1 MSDKNTIIFDHVEK
15 TYQKNTV
22 IRDLNLTIPAGQRLI
37 LLGPSGCGK
46 STTLRM
52 IAGLEEITGG
62 ELRMGDRRV
71 NEVPS
76 GKRDIAMVFQ
86 NYALYPHM
94 TVRENITYTL
104 RVHKLDRAELETR
117 LHSVLEIL
125 GLEPYVQRKPRELS
139 GGQRQRVAL
148 ARALVKQSRYLLLD
162 EPLSNLDAQLRVQ
175 ARKELV
181 KIHDLYQQTFVYVT
195 HDQVEAMTVGQRVAL
210 MNQGVLQ
217 MVDTPYRVYNRPAN
231 IFTAKFIGSPS
242 TNILDADWA
251 DGVLHVQGQQIRL
264 PDCWSWL
271 AERSGEHELCLGIRP
286 EHIRLQAGRADV
298 LTHAV
303 MDALTGAARLGD
315 IGQLFPNTDPAYA
328 GASSLGLLAQVGR
341 LLREKGY
348 AVVNI
353 DATLI
358 AQAPKVGPYKQ
369 QMARN
374 LAQALGISPEQVN
387 VKATTE
393 EHLGFTGD
401 GSGMAAHAVVLVEQI
416 Q

>member
-286 EHIRLQAGRADV
+286 EHIRLQAGRAENG
-298 LTHAV
+298 
-303 MDALTGAARLGD
+303 LTGTLRSVEDYGNKRGIYVDVGGTEVVCMCNRVPCAPGETVSF
-315 IGQLFPNTDPAYA
+315 QLDSDHQHLFSRTTTN
-328 GASSLGLLAQVGR
+328 SLGYPDEVTESDDAQWDSREELLSYGTSA
-341 LLREKGY
+341 
-348 AVVNI
+348 
-353 DATLI
+353 
-358 AQAPKVGPYKQ
+358 
-369 QMARN
+369 
-374 LAQALGISPEQVN
+374 
-387 VKATTE
+387 
-393 EHLGFTGD
+393 
-401 GSGMAAHAVVLVEQI
+401 
-416 Q
+416 

>member
-1 MSDKNTIIFDHVEK
+1 MSDKNTIVFDHVEK

-62 ELRMGDRRV
+62 ELRMGGRRV

-94 TVRENITYTL
+94 TVRENITYAL

-286 EHIRLQAGRADV
+286 EHIRLQAGRAENG
-298 LTHAV
+298 
-303 MDALTGAARLGD
+303 LTGTLRYVEDYGNKRGIYVDVGGTEVVCMCDRVPCAPGETVSF
-315 IGQLFPNTDPAYA
+315 QLDSDHLHLFSRTTTN
-328 GASSLGLLAQVGR
+328 SLGYPDEVTESDDAQWDSREELLSYGTSA
-341 LLREKGY
+341 
-348 AVVNI
+348 
-353 DATLI
+353 
-358 AQAPKVGPYKQ
+358 
-369 QMARN
+369 
-374 LAQALGISPEQVN
+374 
-387 VKATTE
+387 
-393 EHLGFTGD
+393 
-401 GSGMAAHAVVLVEQI
+401 
-416 Q
+416 

>member
-1 MSDKNTIIFDHVEK
+1 MSDKNTIVFDHVEK
-15 TYQKNTV
+15 TYQKTTV

-62 ELRMGDRRV
+62 ELRMGGCRV

-94 TVRENITYTL
+94 TVQENITYAL
-104 RVHKLDRAELETR
+104 QVHKLDRAELQTR

-125 GLEPYVQRKPRELS
+125 GLEPYAQRKPRELS

-181 KIHDLYQQTFVYVT
+181 KIHELYQQTFVYVT

-251 DGVLHVQGQQIRL
+251 DGVLHIQGQQIRL

-271 AERSGEHELCLGIRP
+271 AERSGEKELCLGIRP
-286 EHIRLQAGRADV
+286 EHIRLQAGRAENS
-298 LTHAV
+298 
-303 MDALTGAARLGD
+303 LTGTLRYVEDYGNKRGIYVDVGGTEVVCMSDQVPCAPGETVSFHLD
-315 IGQLFPNTDPAYA
+315 SDHLHLFSRTTTN
-328 GASSLGLLAQVGR
+328 SLGYPEEVMESDGTQWDSREELLSYGTSA
-341 LLREKGY
+341 
-348 AVVNI
+348 
-353 DATLI
+353 
-358 AQAPKVGPYKQ
+358 
-369 QMARN
+369 
-374 LAQALGISPEQVN
+374 
-387 VKATTE
+387 
-393 EHLGFTGD
+393 
-401 GSGMAAHAVVLVEQI
+401 
-416 Q
+416 

>member
-1 MSDKNTIIFDHVEK
+1 MSDKNTIVFDHVEK

-37 LLGPSGCGK
+37 LLGPSGCGQ

-62 ELRMGDRRV
+62 ELRMGGRRV

-94 TVRENITYTL
+94 TVRENITYAL

-286 EHIRLQAGRADV
+286 EHIRLQAGR
-298 LTHAV
+298 TENG
-303 MDALTGAARLGD
+303 LTGTLRYVEDYGNKRGIYVDVGGTEVVCMCDRVPCAPGETVSF
-315 IGQLFPNTDPAYA
+315 QLDSDHLHLFSRTTTN
-328 GASSLGLLAQVGR
+328 SLGYPDEVTESDDAQWDSREELLSYGTSA
-341 LLREKGY
+341 
-348 AVVNI
+348 
-353 DATLI
+353 
-358 AQAPKVGPYKQ
+358 
-369 QMARN
+369 
-374 LAQALGISPEQVN
+374 
-387 VKATTE
+387 
-393 EHLGFTGD
+393 
-401 GSGMAAHAVVLVEQI
+401 
-416 Q
+416 

>member
-1 MSDKNTIIFDHVEK
+1 MSDKNTIVFDHVEK

-62 ELRMGDRRV
+62 ELRMGGRRV

-94 TVRENITYTL
+94 TVRENITYAL

-286 EHIRLQAGRADV
+286 EHIRLQAGRAENG
-298 LTHAV
+298 
-303 MDALTGAARLGD
+303 LTGTLRYVEDYGNKRGLYVDVGGTEVVCMCDRVPCAPGETVSF
-315 IGQLFPNTDPAYA
+315 QLDSDHLHLFSRTTTN
-328 GASSLGLLAQVGR
+328 SLGYPDEVTESDDAQWDSREELLSYGTSA
-341 LLREKGY
+341 
-348 AVVNI
+348 
-353 DATLI
+353 
-358 AQAPKVGPYKQ
+358 
-369 QMARN
+369 
-374 LAQALGISPEQVN
+374 
-387 VKATTE
+387 
-393 EHLGFTGD
+393 
-401 GSGMAAHAVVLVEQI
+401 
-416 Q
+416 

>member
-1 MSDKNTIIFDHVEK
+1 MSDKNTIVFDHVEK

-62 ELRMGDRRV
+62 ELRMGGRRV

-94 TVRENITYTL
+94 TVRENITYAL

-286 EHIRLQAGRADV
+286 EHIRLQAGR
-298 LTHAV
+298 TENG
-303 MDALTGAARLGD
+303 LTGTLRYVEDYGNKRGIYVDVGGTEVVCMCDRVPCAPGETVSF
-315 IGQLFPNTDPAYA
+315 QLDSDHLHLFSRTTTN
-328 GASSLGLLAQVGR
+328 SLGYPDEVTESDDAQWDSREELLSYSTSA
-341 LLREKGY
+341 
-348 AVVNI
+348 
-353 DATLI
+353 
-358 AQAPKVGPYKQ
+358 
-369 QMARN
+369 
-374 LAQALGISPEQVN
+374 
-387 VKATTE
+387 
-393 EHLGFTGD
+393 
-401 GSGMAAHAVVLVEQI
+401 
-416 Q
+416 

>member
-1 MSDKNTIIFDHVEK
+1 MSDKNTIVFDHVEK

-62 ELRMGDRRV
+62 ELRMGGRRV

-94 TVRENITYTL
+94 TVRENITYDL

-286 EHIRLQAGRADV
+286 EHIRLQAGRAENG
-298 LTHAV
+298 
-303 MDALTGAARLGD
+303 LTGTLRYVEDYGNKRGIYVDVGGTEVVCMCDRVPCAPGETVSF
-315 IGQLFPNTDPAYA
+315 QLDSDHLHLFSRTTTN
-328 GASSLGLLAQVGR
+328 SLGYPDEVTESDDTQWDSREELLSYGTSA
-341 LLREKGY
+341 
-348 AVVNI
+348 
-353 DATLI
+353 
-358 AQAPKVGPYKQ
+358 
-369 QMARN
+369 
-374 LAQALGISPEQVN
+374 
-387 VKATTE
+387 
-393 EHLGFTGD
+393 
-401 GSGMAAHAVVLVEQI
+401 
-416 Q
+416 

>member
-1 MSDKNTIIFDHVEK
+1 MSDKNTIVFDHVEK

-22 IRDLNLTIPAGQRLI
+22 IRGLNLTIPAGQRLI

-62 ELRMGDRRV
+62 ELRMGGRRV

-94 TVRENITYTL
+94 TVRENITYAL

-286 EHIRLQAGRADV
+286 EHIRLQAGR
-298 LTHAV
+298 TENG
-303 MDALTGAARLGD
+303 LTGTLRYVEDYGNKRGIYVDVGD
-315 IGQLFPNTDPAYA
+315 TEVVCMCDRVPCAPGETVSFQLDSDHLHLFSRTTAN
-328 GASSLGLLAQVGR
+328 SLGYPDEVTESDDAQWDSREELLSYGTSA
-341 LLREKGY
+341 
-348 AVVNI
+348 
-353 DATLI
+353 
-358 AQAPKVGPYKQ
+358 
-369 QMARN
+369 
-374 LAQALGISPEQVN
+374 
-387 VKATTE
+387 
-393 EHLGFTGD
+393 
-401 GSGMAAHAVVLVEQI
+401 
-416 Q
+416 

>member
-1 MSDKNTIIFDHVEK
+1 MSDKNTIVFDHVEK

-62 ELRMGDRRV
+62 ELRMGGRRV

-94 TVRENITYTL
+94 TVRENITYAL

-231 IFTAKFIGSPS
+231 IFTAKFICSPS
-242 TNILDADWA
+242 TNILDADGA

-286 EHIRLQAGRADV
+286 EHIRLQAGR
-298 LTHAV
+298 TENG
-303 MDALTGAARLGD
+303 LTGTLRYVEDYGNKRGIYVDVGGTEVVCMCDRVPCAPGETVSF
-315 IGQLFPNTDPAYA
+315 QLDSDHLHLFSRTTTN
-328 GASSLGLLAQVGR
+328 SLGYPDEVTESDDAQWDSREELLSYGTSA
-341 LLREKGY
+341 
-348 AVVNI
+348 
-353 DATLI
+353 
-358 AQAPKVGPYKQ
+358 
-369 QMARN
+369 
-374 LAQALGISPEQVN
+374 
-387 VKATTE
+387 
-393 EHLGFTGD
+393 
-401 GSGMAAHAVVLVEQI
+401 
-416 Q
+416 

>member
-1 MSDKNTIIFDHVEK
+1 MSDKNTIVFDHVEK

-62 ELRMGDRRV
+62 ELRMGGRRV

-94 TVRENITYTL
+94 TVRENITYAL

-231 IFTAKFIGSPS
+231 IFTAKFIGSLS

-286 EHIRLQAGRADV
+286 EHIRLQAGRV
-298 LTHAV
+298 ENG
-303 MDALTGAARLGD
+303 LTGTLRYVEDYGNKRGIYVDVGGTEVVCMCDRVPCAPGETVSF
-315 IGQLFPNTDPAYA
+315 QLDSDHLHLFSRTTTN
-328 GASSLGLLAQVGR
+328 SLGYPDEVTESDDTQWDSREELLSYGTSA
-341 LLREKGY
+341 
-348 AVVNI
+348 
-353 DATLI
+353 
-358 AQAPKVGPYKQ
+358 
-369 QMARN
+369 
-374 LAQALGISPEQVN
+374 
-387 VKATTE
+387 
-393 EHLGFTGD
+393 
-401 GSGMAAHAVVLVEQI
+401 
-416 Q
+416 

>member
-286 EHIRLQAGRADV
+286 EHIRLQAGRAENG
-298 LTHAV
+298 
-303 MDALTGAARLGD
+303 LTGTLRYVEDYGNKRGIYVDVGGTEVVCMCDRVPCAPGETVSF
-315 IGQLFPNTDPAYA
+315 QLDSDHLHLFSRTTTN
-328 GASSLGLLAQVGR
+328 SLGYPDEVTESDDAQWDSREELLSYGTSA
-341 LLREKGY
+341 
-348 AVVNI
+348 
-353 DATLI
+353 
-358 AQAPKVGPYKQ
+358 
-369 QMARN
+369 
-374 LAQALGISPEQVN
+374 
-387 VKATTE
+387 
-393 EHLGFTGD
+393 
-401 GSGMAAHAVVLVEQI
+401 
-416 Q
+416 

>member
-1 MSDKNTIIFDHVEK
+1 MSDKNTIVFDHVEK

-22 IRDLNLTIPAGQRLI
+22 IRDLNLTIPASQRLI

-94 TVRENITYTL
+94 TVRENITYAL

-264 PDCWSWL
+264 PNCWSWL

-286 EHIRLQAGRADV
+286 EHIRLQAGRAENG
-298 LTHAV
+298 
-303 MDALTGAARLGD
+303 LTGTLRYVEDYGNKRGIYVDVGGTEVVCMCDRVPCAPGETVSF
-315 IGQLFPNTDPAYA
+315 QLDSDHLHLFSRTTTN
-328 GASSLGLLAQVGR
+328 SLGYPDEVTESDDAQWDSREELLSYSTSA
-341 LLREKGY
+341 
-348 AVVNI
+348 
-353 DATLI
+353 
-358 AQAPKVGPYKQ
+358 
-369 QMARN
+369 
-374 LAQALGISPEQVN
+374 
-387 VKATTE
+387 
-393 EHLGFTGD
+393 
-401 GSGMAAHAVVLVEQI
+401 
-416 Q
+416 

>member
-76 GKRDIAMVFQ
+76 GKRDIALVFQ

-286 EHIRLQAGRADV
+286 EHIRLQAGRAENG
-298 LTHAV
+298 
-303 MDALTGAARLGD
+303 LTGTLRYVEDYGNKRGIYVDVGGTEVVCMCNRVPCAPGETVSF
-315 IGQLFPNTDPAYA
+315 QLDSDHLHLFSRTTTN
-328 GASSLGLLAQVGR
+328 SLGYPDEVTESDDAQWDSREELLSCGTSA
-341 LLREKGY
+341 
-348 AVVNI
+348 
-353 DATLI
+353 
-358 AQAPKVGPYKQ
+358 
-369 QMARN
+369 
-374 LAQALGISPEQVN
+374 
-387 VKATTE
+387 
-393 EHLGFTGD
+393 
-401 GSGMAAHAVVLVEQI
+401 
-416 Q
+416 

>member
-1 MSDKNTIIFDHVEK
+1 MSDKNTIVFDHVEK

-62 ELRMGDRRV
+62 ELRMGGRRV

-251 DGVLHVQGQQIRL
+251 DGVLHIQGQQIRL

-286 EHIRLQAGRADV
+286 EHIRLQAGRAENG
-298 LTHAV
+298 
-303 MDALTGAARLGD
+303 LTGTLRYVEDYGNKRGIYVDVGGTEVVCMCDRVPCAPGETVSF
-315 IGQLFPNTDPAYA
+315 QLDSDHLHLFSRTTTN
-328 GASSLGLLAQVGR
+328 SLGYPDEVTESDDAQWDSREELLSYGTSA
-341 LLREKGY
+341 
-348 AVVNI
+348 
-353 DATLI
+353 
-358 AQAPKVGPYKQ
+358 
-369 QMARN
+369 
-374 LAQALGISPEQVN
+374 
-387 VKATTE
+387 
-393 EHLGFTGD
+393 
-401 GSGMAAHAVVLVEQI
+401 
-416 Q
+416 

>member
-1 MSDKNTIIFDHVEK
+1 MSDKNTIVFDHVEK

-22 IRDLNLTIPAGQRLI
+22 IRDLNLTIPTGQRLI

-62 ELRMGDRRV
+62 ELRMGGRRV

-94 TVRENITYTL
+94 TVRENITYAL

-175 ARKELV
+175 AHKELV

-231 IFTAKFIGSPS
+231 IFTAKFISSPS

-251 DGVLHVQGQQIRL
+251 DGVLHIQGQQIRL

-286 EHIRLQAGRADV
+286 EHIRLQAGRAENG
-298 LTHAV
+298 
-303 MDALTGAARLGD
+303 LTGTLRYVEDYGNKRGIYVDVGGTEVVCMCDRVPCAPGETVSF
-315 IGQLFPNTDPAYA
+315 QLDSDHLHLFSRTTTN
-328 GASSLGLLAQVGR
+328 SLGYPDEVTESDDAQWDSREELLSYGTSA
-341 LLREKGY
+341 
-348 AVVNI
+348 
-353 DATLI
+353 
-358 AQAPKVGPYKQ
+358 
-369 QMARN
+369 
-374 LAQALGISPEQVN
+374 
-387 VKATTE
+387 
-393 EHLGFTGD
+393 
-401 GSGMAAHAVVLVEQI
+401 
-416 Q
+416 